1 MDKQIEN
8 QVLTYLKSQSRN
20 KIVLYKGIHFD
31 FTPIDL
37 GLLLAQ
43 SIYNQN
49 TDIKLSMLVT
59 LELEKI
65 FNANTF
71 KHDLFGNIL
80 AISNIGILF
89 EPDLKQDII
98 RIIEKYSFNN
108 VLFVK
113 WDGEIDNENLYFLT
127 KQNGEKISIKNLSFI
142 TL

>member
-1 MDKQIEN
+1 
-8 QVLTYLKSQSRN
+8 
-20 KIVLYKGIHFD
+20 
-31 FTPIDL
+31 
-37 GLLLAQ
+37 
-43 SIYNQN
+43 
-49 TDIKLSMLVT
+49 LSMLVT